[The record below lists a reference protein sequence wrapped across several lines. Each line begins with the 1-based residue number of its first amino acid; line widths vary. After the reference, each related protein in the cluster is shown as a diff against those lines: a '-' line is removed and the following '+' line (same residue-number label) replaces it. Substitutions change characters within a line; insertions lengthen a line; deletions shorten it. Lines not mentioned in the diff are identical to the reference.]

1 MTLDELTLELLAER
15 ALAPF
20 DSKGLVNWAVCVL
33 ELGYESE
40 NLFILAGLD
49 FETTEERE
57 KYFLKSIVDLKLDVV
72 KPDDELIE
80 NYAMTIAKR
89 AITGT
94 ISIEYAFSQM
104 VKIERVT
111 EYDIKYKAFY
121 EIDEDLDYLKYDN
134 STLFNTGLT
143 IENSKEYILKEFEFF
158 LKMKSLKISPED
170 QNKVYCEK
178 CRKLTVA
185 ATKIKY
191 QLRYPFKYLVWT
203 CGFCVSQNIKF
214 SNDHKVKRL
223 LIEEYER
230 KHNNPFLS

>member
-49 FETTEERE
+49 FENTEERE
-57 KYFLKSIVDLKLDVV
+57 KYFLKSIADLKLDVV
-72 KPDDELIE
+72 QPDDELIE
-80 NYAMTIAKR
+80 KYAMTIAKR
-89 AITGT
+89 AITGK
-94 ISIEYAFSQM
+94 ISIEYAFDQM
-104 VKIERVT
+104 VKIEMAT
-111 EYDIKYKAFY
+111 EYDIKYRAFY

-134 STLFNTGLT
+134 STLFNAGLT
-143 IENSKEYILKEFEFF
+143 IENSKEFILKEFEFF
-158 LKMKSLKISPED
+158 VKMESLKIPQEE

-178 CRKLTVA
+178 CKKLTIP

-191 QLRYPFKYLVWT
+191 QLRRPFKYKVWA
-203 CGFCVSQNIKF
+203 CGFCGYQNIKF

-230 KHNNPFLS
+230 K